1 MSRTR
6 SIVLGAIVAILA
18 LASGILLSRIVFA
31 PDEAPRA
38 LATGTLLSPGRPLPA
53 FTLIDHTGAAF
64 DPSRLQRRWTLMFFG
79 FTTCPDV
86 CPTTLALLARVEQAL
101 SDLPA
106 PTRPQVVL
114 VSVDPE
120 RDVPEQLANYV
131 HFFSPSF
138 VGVTGS
144 PAQIDEFTR
153 AMGTPV
159 AKRPLSEGGY
169 TVDHSGSIFVVDPS
183 GALRALF
190 SPPHSQDALV
200 ADLRVLLTSEGR

>member
-6 SIVLGAIVAILA
+6 SIVLGASVAILA

-31 PDEAPRA
+31 PDGAPRA
-38 LATGTLLSPGRPLPA
+38 LTTGTLLNPGRPLPGFA
-53 FTLIDHTGAAF
+53 LTDHTGAAF
-64 DPSRLQRRWTLMFFG
+64 EPGRLRDRWTLMFFG

-86 CPTTLALLARVEQAL
+86 CPTTLALLARVEKSL

-106 PTRPQVVL
+106 QARPQVVL

-120 RDVPEQLANYV
+120 RDAPEQLAKYV
-131 HFFSPSF
+131 KFFSPSF

-159 AKRPLSEGGY
+159 ARRPLGEGGY
-169 TVDHSGSIFVVDPS
+169 TVDHSGSIFVIDPS
-183 GALRALF
+183 GSLRALF
-190 SPPHSQDALV
+190 SPPHSQDALI
-200 ADLRVLLTSEGR
+200 ADLRVVLTSEGR